1 MLPPASFCYLLLI
14 LPELWIAQRPLGD
27 ALEFGAVVEVL
38 DDLGISPCLQ
48 VFPEDRARL
57 RAVLVKCEPERR
69 LHIRGHRHTML
80 DHANI
85 KAQRHVRG
93 AVGCLAGVIGDP
105 RIFALGGAEHQS
117 ADGGG
122 LIAAIADSTPAA

>member
-1 MLPPASFCYLLLI
+1 
-14 LPELWIAQRPLGD
+14 
-27 ALEFGAVVEVL
+27 VL

-85 KAQRHVRG
+85 KGQLHVRG
-93 AVGCLAGVIGDP
+93 AVGGLAGVIGDP
-105 RIFALGGAEHQS
+105 RIFVLGGAEPQG